1 MADLLEGIQ
10 KEIESLKQVR
20 DELRVKADLAKMETR
35 DQWQVIEKKWQ
46 HVEGQLKELN
56 KDAKSSASEISDA
69 VSLVLGE
76 IKEGYTKI
84 KTHF

>member
-1 MADLLEGIQ
+1 MADLQESVQ

-35 DQWQVIEKKWQ
+35 DQWETIEKKW
-46 HVEGQLKELN
+46 HHLEGQVKSLN
-56 KDAKSSASEISDA
+56 EDAKASASEIGDA

-84 KTHF
+84 KEHF

>member
-1 MADLLEGIQ
+1 MAELLESIQ

-35 DQWQVIEKKWQ
+35 DQWENIEKQWNHIEAELQ
-46 HVEGQLKELN
+46 GLN
-56 KDAKSSASEISDA
+56 KDAKASAGEIGQA

-76 IKEGYTKI
+76 IKEGYKKL

>member
-1 MADLLEGIQ
+1 MADLLEEIQ

-46 HVEGQLKELN
+46 RRLP
-56 KDAKSSASEISDA
+56 S
-69 VSLVLGE
+69 GE
-76 IKEGYTKI
+76 CDSV
-84 KTHF
+84 KTANP